1 MHTIVF
7 YAAAAW
13 LIVLFGASTV
23 AVIRAETVLSRVL
36 ALDMLVLIL
45 IALLV
50 LVSDAERV
58 PYFLDAALVLAL
70 LSFVATLAAA
80 RYESEGKLFS

>member
-1 MHTIVF
+1 MHELVF
-7 YAAAAW
+7 FAAVVW
-13 LIVLFGASTV
+13 LTVLLGASAAGV
-23 AVIRAETVLSRVL
+23 ARARNTPSRIL

-50 LVSDAERV
+50 VFADARRSAV
-58 PYFLDAALVLAL
+58 YLDAALLLTV

-80 RYESEGKLFS
+80 RYHAEGRIF

>member
-1 MHTIVF
+1 MHEIVF
-7 YAAAAW
+7 FA
-13 LIVLFGASTV
+13 
-23 AVIRAETVLSRVL
+23 AVIWLTALLGVGAAGVARARTTPSRIL

-50 LVSDAERV
+50 VYADQQRSAV
-58 PYFLDAALVLAL
+58 HLDAALLLTL

-80 RYESEGKLFS
+80 RYHAEGRIF

>member
-1 MHTIVF
+1 MHDLVF
-7 YAAAAW
+7 FAAVIW
-13 LIVLFGASTV
+13 LTVLLGASV
-23 AVIRAETVLSRVL
+23 AGVARAKSTPSRIL

-50 LVSDAERV
+50 VYADAERSAV
-58 PYFLDAALVLAL
+58 HLDAALLLTV

-80 RYESEGKLFS
+80 RYHADGRVF

>member
-1 MHTIVF
+1 MHEIVF
-7 YAAAAW
+7 FTAVVW
-13 LIVLFGASTV
+13 LTALLGVSV
-23 AVIRAETVLSRVL
+23 AGVARARNTPSRIL

-50 LVSDAERV
+50 VYADSQRSAV
-58 PYFLDAALVLAL
+58 HLDAALLLTV

-80 RYESEGKLFS
+80 RYHAEGRIF